1 MRRAVL
7 GDAPI
12 LSRVAS
18 ATFRDTYAAVLDEA
32 DIEAHCTRNNSVAA
46 FERWLDDPATIVT
59 LAEYEPGEMPLGY
72 TVLTAPDFPIETG
85 AADIEL
91 RRIYLT
97 KQAQGSG
104 LGAALM
110 TRALEDAAA
119 HGRNR
124 VLLGVWDQ
132 NTRARAFYERQGF
145 EVIGTRQFMV
155 GTTLHDDPV
164 YARSVSKTRT
174 N

>member
-1 MRRAVL
+1 MTWRLRRAEP
-7 GDAPI
+7 GDAPA
-12 LSRVAS
+12 LSLVAS
-18 ATFRDTYAAVLDEA
+18 TTFLDTYATVLTGA
-32 DIEAHCTRNNSVAA
+32 DIVAHCTMKNSIAA
-46 FERWLDDPATIVT
+46 FETWLADPATIVT
-59 LAEYEPGEMPLGY
+59 LAEYEPGHAPIGY
-72 TVLTAPDFPIETG
+72 TVLTAPDFPIEPG
-85 AADIEL
+85 PADIEL
-91 RRIYLT
+91 RRIYLM

-119 HGRNR
+119 ADQTR

-145 EVIGTRQFMV
+145 KVIGARQFMV

-164 YARSVSKTRT
+164 YARAV
-174 N
+174 

>member
-1 MRRAVL
+1 
-7 GDAPI
+7 
-12 LSRVAS
+12 
-18 ATFRDTYAAVLDEA
+18 
-32 DIEAHCTRNNSVAA
+32 
-46 FERWLDDPATIVT
+46 VT